1 MSDNSTL
8 VAYLLTDTFNVK
20 QAKAKMYIEEQPYFK
35 VPALYFHLKEDEHT
49 EHDYQRIK
57 EAVESF
63 KGNIEWHFGKAYPSR
78 LNYEIVPKIMWE
90 MDNRY
95 PDKLFKDAVS
105 SELYKEICELAISDI
120 PALYEHMKKSFEE
133 GS

>member
-1 MSDNSTL
+1 MHNISKL
-8 VAYLLTDTFNVK
+8 IPELLPIYFNIR
-20 QAKAKMYIEEQPYFK
+20 QLRSPMYIENQPHRE
-35 VPALYFHLKEDEHT
+35 VPALYFHLKEDENT

-63 KGNIEWHFGKAYPSR
+63 KGNLEWHFGKAYPSR
-78 LNYEIVPKIMWE
+78 LNYEIVPKIMRGI
-90 MDNRY
+90 DNRY

-133 GS
+133 NS